1 MFIHI
6 GLDKVIRSDEVIGIF
21 DLDNTTVSK
30 ATRDY
35 LAFAQKS
42 GQITDVCTDLPKSFV
57 VCAEK
62 KREQTVYVT
71 QLNTST
77 LVKRTKKSKNTG
89 KNNFSTKRG

>member
-42 GQITDVCTDLPKSFV
+42 GEIPAFFV
-57 VCAEK
+57 GLSGNP
-62 KREQTVYVT
+62 REGEI
-71 QLNTST
+71 
-77 LVKRTKKSKNTG
+77 K
-89 KNNFSTKRG
+89 